1 MKNIENKALTYNADV
16 TDAKLSMLTDLMNTG
31 KNAHVLLTVGKAMRS
46 GKDLPKWC
54 AYLGNEHFEKV
65 FNLSEKT
72 LKKICETNDYAHIR
86 TIINIHCKGEVIT
99 ANQLVILDKVL
110 TIKAFQSVD
119 ILKTIK
125 LAYNAKLNAE
135 QLLQVFGSFGA
146 HTIEK
151 EVKGLPKQHDLS
163 VLTQTLRDLDLDQ
176 ALLMMEVLQGKIAEL
191 EDHKNRKVA
200 KVA

>member
-1 MKNIENKALTYNADV
+1 MKNIENKVVTYNADV
-16 TDAKLSMLTDLMNTG
+16 TDAKLSILTDLMNTG
-31 KNAHVLLTVGKAMRS
+31 KNAHVLLTVGKAMKS
-46 GKDLPKWC
+46 GKALPKWC
-54 AYLGNEHFEKV
+54 TYLGNEHFEKV

-72 LKKICETNDYAHIR
+72 LKKVCETDDYANVR
-86 TIINIHCKGEVIT
+86 TMINIHCKGEVIS
-99 ANQLVILDKVL
+99 ANQLVILDKAL

-135 QLLQVFGSFGA
+135 QLLKVFGSFGA

-151 EVKGLPKQHDLS
+151 EVKELPKQQDLS
-163 VLTQTLRDLDLDQ
+163 ALTQTLRDLDLDQ

>member
-1 MKNIENKALTYNADV
+1 MKNVENKAVTYNADV
-16 TDAKLSMLTDLMNTG
+16 TDAKLSILTDLMNTG
-31 KNAHVLLTVGKAMRS
+31 KNAHVLLIVGKAMKS

-54 AYLGNEHFEKV
+54 TYLGNEHFEKV

-72 LKKICETNDYAHIR
+72 LKKVCETDDYANIR
-86 TIINIHCKGEVIT
+86 TMINIHCKGEVIT
-99 ANQLVILDKVL
+99 ANQLIILDKVL

-125 LAYNAKLNAE
+125 LTYNAKLNAE
-135 QLLQVFGSFGA
+135 QLLKVFGSFGA

-151 EVKGLPKQHDLS
+151 EVKDLPKQHDLS
-163 VLTQTLRDLDLDQ
+163 ALTQTLRDLDLDQ

-191 EDHKNRKVA
+191 ENHEKRKA
-200 KVA
+200 A